1 MRKQWTHPIR
11 VFPDFPDW
19 RSIVKEQPGCLEG
32 DRLLDISNDQVG
44 VLRVNTKFSF
54 PSDNSVIR
62 VDKTSVG
69 QRRMGES
76 KIIKDNFTFGVRER
90 KEVFD
95 LKAQNEDCLRNRDA
109 KEKQDRNCDFWLLFE
124 NGVRLSIEMQEHQEP
139 AMDLVPR
146 ADIPA
151 WLKAKLAR
159 EK

>member
-1 MRKQWTHPIR
+1 M
-11 VFPDFPDW
+11 
-19 RSIVKEQPGCLEG
+19 
-32 DRLLDISNDQVG
+32 
-44 VLRVNTKFSF
+44 RVNTKFSF

-62 VDKTSVG
+62 VDKSSVG

-95 LKAQNEDCLRNRDA
+95 LKAQGEDSLRNRDA

-151 WLKAKLAR
+151 WLKTKLAR